1 MSVFRPTTF
10 LILCTAIFLL
20 CTSCNDQKIISV
32 KPSVIPNPEQLT
44 TADGHFVW
52 DDDVFLE
59 VDDSLQPAAELLTLY
74 TEKSTGKYA
83 SQGSKKISLKL
94 DSSIANNE
102 GYKLV
107 VSPESIQLT
116 SSSLAGAFRG
126 VQTIRQLLP
135 PCIENGSCDGK
146 ISIPSVT
153 VVDAPKFIY
162 RGLHLDVGRHFFPV
176 DFVKKYIDMIA
187 LMKMNTFHWHLT
199 EDQGWRI
206 EIKKYPRLTS
216 HGAYRKETIIGH
228 NNDEPQQFDGKRY
241 GGFYTQDEIKEVVQY
256 ATERGITIIPEIEMP
271 GHSQAAIS
279 AYPELGCTGDS
290 IDVAT
295 KWGVFED
302 IYCPKEETFAFLE
315 DVLDE
320 VMALFPSEY
329 IHIGGDEA
337 PKKRWKECKYCQE
350 LIKREGLKDEHG
362 LQSYFIHRIEKY
374 LNSKGRQIIGWDE
387 ILEGG
392 LAPNATVMSWRG
404 TGGAVEAARQHHDV
418 ILTPGSHCYFDHY
431 QSENKDEP
439 LAIGG
444 YLPLEKVYDFNPVPA
459 ELTEEEAAY
468 VLGAQGNLWT
478 EYITTPEYAEYMA
491 FPRAIALSEVLWTG
505 TETKDY
511 DAFLSRLTEFKK
523 RMDAMGIHYSDHV
536 DRYVPETLKPAK

>member
-44 TADGHFVW
+44 RADGHFVW

-302 IYCPKEETFAFLE
+302 IYCPREETFAFLE

-362 LQSYFIHRIEKY
+362 LQSYFKY
-374 LNSKGRQIIGWDE
+374 SANSGRW
-387 ILEGG
+387 LEGLSRQG
-392 LAPNATVMSWRG
+392 TYSFNALRQAMQAYRLDYYDQQVRTALVEGTKVAPEMDRQASYVADEVSSHIVKRRIANEQATYNNSNRNAKVEEWENFYDESVGKSHVMLAPLWRSTSRSSVQASNSMPSVSGRFWPRTTRRSGAPVSW
-404 TGGAVEAARQHHDV
+404 A
-418 ILTPGSHCYFDHY
+418 P
-431 QSENKDEP
+431 
-439 LAIGG
+439 
-444 YLPLEKVYDFNPVPA
+444 
-459 ELTEEEAAY
+459 
-468 VLGAQGNLWT
+468 
-478 EYITTPEYAEYMA
+478 
-491 FPRAIALSEVLWTG
+491 
-505 TETKDY
+505 
-511 DAFLSRLTEFKK
+511 
-523 RMDAMGIHYSDHV
+523 
-536 DRYVPETLKPAK
+536 